1 MKHTEL
7 KYIVDDNGCWR
18 CTSHK
23 LCKGYVRIVVDGKA
37 IGGHRLS
44 YMLKYGEIT
53 QPVIRHTCDNT
64 WCINPDH
71 LLQGTQSDNTHDKI
85 VRGRNIRPYNSKLT
99 NDLIVEI
106 YKNTS
111 THNAELSRI
120 YKVSKS
126 TISDIKNK
134 RKCYKLI
141 IDRAL

>member
-1 MKHTEL
+1 
-7 KYIVDDNGCWR
+7 
-18 CTSHK
+18 
-23 LCKGYVRIVVDGKA
+23 
-37 IGGHRLS
+37 
-44 YMLKYGEIT
+44 MLKYGEIT